1 MTGASRRGL
10 KPRALPADARE
21 DVTRTAH
28 TSNAAANL
36 EPERPDGNVAARP
49 SLRLAQPALTD
60 IALKARIARWS
71 RAFHTMITFAVAGI
85 ILLPTYGGDD
95 HLAGRIATAL
105 LGGAIFL
112 LAFRLERRNLAFARL
127 SSLARFIYRA
137 RAVAL
142 GAIVLGAV
150 SFFLPEVAPSPQRV
164 AGAALAMLIAGA
176 IWGGLTRHLLG
187 GHAVHRVL
195 LVGDGER
202 VGRFLTDFERDPHP
216 EYEVVG
222 VLTDTR
228 SVEDPEAD
236 DVGGDTTLDEIIAMF
251 DETIASGT
259 DARVLGTLDDLETVL
274 AAEAIDTVVVS
285 VRRHRLELFS
295 RLSSWNGNVTVQE
308 LPAFTEHVFGR
319 VPVDVINAA
328 WFMHLIHPFYRPYS
342 RIVKRAGDLAAV
354 LFILALAAP
363 LLPLAA
369 LWIRLV
375 SPEAPVI
382 FRQRRVGEGGREFT
396 LVKFRTMRPGGDGTW
411 TGAKDPR
418 IFRGGSFLRTTR
430 IDELPNLWNILVGHM
445 SFVGPRPEQPRY
457 VAELEQEVPYYQR
470 RHMVKPGLTGW
481 AQVRLGYTDSV
492 DGAAS
497 KLGYELYY
505 LKHQSL
511 FLDFVIFVETIR
523 VVFMRFGSR

>member
-1 MTGASRRGL
+1 
-10 KPRALPADARE
+10 
-21 DVTRTAH
+21 
-28 TSNAAANL
+28 
-36 EPERPDGNVAARP
+36 
-49 SLRLAQPALTD
+49 LRLAQPSLGALAVKT
-60 IALKARIARWS
+60 RVARWS
-71 RAFHTMITFAVAGI
+71 RAFHAIITFAVGI
-85 ILLPTYGGDD
+85 IVLLPPGDD
-95 HLAGRIATAL
+95 PAPLTGRIVTAL

-142 GAIVLGAV
+142 GSLVLGAAA
-150 SFFLPEVAPSPQRV
+150 FFLPDVAPTPQRV
-164 AGAALAMLIAGA
+164 AAAALAMLLSGA
-176 IWGGLTRHLLG
+176 TWGALTRHLLG

-195 LVGDGER
+195 MVGDGAR
-202 VGRFLTDFERDPHP
+202 VGQFLREFEHDPHP
-216 EYEVVG
+216 EYEIVG
-222 VLTDTR
+222 LLTDTYGATPGQP
-228 SVEDPEAD
+228 DAD
-236 DVGGDTTLDEIIAMF
+236 DVAGSTTLDELIAMF
-251 DETIASGT
+251 DETTAVGV
-259 DARVLGTLDDLETVL
+259 DARALGTLDDLETVL

-295 RLSSWNGNVTVQE
+295 RLSTWNGSITVQE
-308 LPAFTEHVFGR
+308 LPAFSEHVFGR

-342 RIVKRAGDLAAV
+342 RIVKRAGDIAAAS
-354 LFILALAAP
+354 LICLLTLP
-363 LLPLAA
+363 LLPLTA
-369 LWIRLV
+369 LWIKLL

-382 FRQRRVGEGGREFT
+382 FTQRRVGEGGREFT
-396 LVKFRTMRPGGDGTW
+396 LWKFRTMRPGGDGSW
-411 TGAKDPR
+411 TGERDPR
-418 IFRGGSFLRTTR
+418 IFTGGSFLRKTR
-430 IDELPNLWNILVGHM
+430 IDELPNLWNILLGHM

-457 VAELEQEVPYYQR
+457 VAELEQEIPYYQR

-492 DGAAS
+492 DGAAN

-523 VVFMRFGSR
+523 VVLMRFGSR